1 MIRIRARL
9 TRTRIG
15 LALALAA
22 CAGLAGATTTAPL
35 ERLNAAEAE
44 LTLDQGANMNRLA
57 RLLSVLERLSRDPPP
72 ALLVSADDARDAVR
86 AAILVRAITPE
97 LQARARGYAEGAGEM
112 LRQRRLAAV
121 QSEALFETDSLTA
134 DDLPE
139 PENPTA
145 LTLRGPGGPDPSLIP
160 PARLL
165 VPASGNVTRR
175 FGAALPGGGRS
186 AGLTLSVTQGARALS
201 PAAGRVQ
208 YVGPVRGWDVV
219 VILRLVGGYHL
230 VLAGLERASV
240 EVGQS
245 VSEGQPLGF
254 ALRADGGRSELYLEV
269 REQGSPVD
277 PGRWLVAE
285 R

>member
-9 TRTRIG
+9 TRTRLG

-134 DDLPE
+134 DELPE
-139 PENPTA
+139 PEDPTA
-145 LTLRGPGGPDPSLIP
+145 LTLRGASAPDPTLLP

-186 AGLTLSVTQGARALS
+186 SGLTLSVAQGARALS

>member
-9 TRTRIG
+9 SRTRLG
-15 LALALAA
+15 LAIALAA

-44 LTLDQGANMNRLA
+44 LVLDQGSNMNRLA

-97 LQARARGYAEGAGEM
+97 LQARARGYAQGASEM

-134 DDLPE
+134 EELPE
-139 PENPTA
+139 PEDPNVSA
-145 LTLRGPGGPDPSLIP
+145 LQGPVGPDPALDP
-160 PARLL
+160 PARLRS
-165 VPASGNVTRR
+165 PAPGNITRR

-186 AGLTLSVTQGARALS
+186 AGLTLSVTQSARAIS

-208 YVGPVRGWDVV
+208 YVGPVKGWDVI

-254 ALRADGGRSELYLEV
+254 ATQGSGGRSELYLEV

-277 PGRWLVAE
+277 PGQWMVAE